1 MLQFIDLQT
10 QYSRLQE
17 EMERAVL
24 GVLRSGKY
32 IMGPEV
38 AELETELSRFVGVR
52 HCISCASGTD
62 ALVMALMAKSIS
74 RGDAVFTTPFTFV
87 ATAEAI
93 ATVGAMPIFVD
104 IDPVTF
110 NIDPSKLSS
119 AIERVSQEGS
129 LTPKA
134 VMAVDLF
141 GLAADYQAINDIAA
155 REGLLV
161 IEDAAQSFG
170 ASAGN
175 RRAGSLAEIGC
186 TSFFPAKPLGCYG
199 DGGAIFTDDGELAD
213 VLRSIRVH
221 GQGSDKYEN
230 VRLGITGRL
239 DTVQAAILLVKLKVF
254 EREIEDRQRVAEA
267 YSAAIRDAGLS
278 LQTPRVPDG
287 YLSAWAQ
294 YSVLAGSTSERD
306 QMMQRLA
313 AAGIPTAI
321 YYPKPLHLQQA
332 FAYLRHQPGDF
343 PVSEGAASRIFSLPM
358 HPYLDQ
364 ATIERIVS
372 SLGGQAE

>member
-1 MLQFIDLQT
+1 MLPFIDLQT

-17 EMERAVL
+17 EMEQAVL

-32 IMGPEV
+32 IMGPQV
-38 AELETELSRFVGVR
+38 AELEAELSRFVGVR

-62 ALVMALMAKSIS
+62 ALVMALMAKSIGA
-74 RGDAVFTTPFTFV
+74 GDAVFTPPFTFV

-93 ATVGAMPIFVD
+93 ATVGATPVFVD

-119 AIERVSQEGS
+119 AIERVSQEGT
-129 LTPKA
+129 LTPTA

-141 GLAADYQAINDIAA
+141 GLAADYQAINEIAA
-155 REGLLV
+155 RQGLLV

-254 EREIEDRQRVAEA
+254 GREIEDRQRIAGA

-278 LQTPRVPDG
+278 LQTPRVPEG

-294 YSVLAGSTSERD
+294 YSVLADSTSERD
-306 QMMQRLA
+306 RMMQRLA

-332 FAYLRHQPGDF
+332 FAYLGQQAGDF
-343 PVSEGAASRIFSLPM
+343 PVSEDTSSRIFSLPM

-364 ATIERIVS
+364 ATIERIVAT
-372 SLGGQAE
+372 LG